1 MDGIIEYLSMSIS
14 LISYILAIFSVAIIM
29 LIEDRS
35 DYNSLLYLIP
45 FLLLIIDLILL
56 FILII

>member
-14 LISYILAIFSVAIIM
+14 LISYILAVFSVAIIM

>member
-1 MDGIIEYLSMSIS
+1 MDGIVEYLSMSIS

-35 DYNSLLYLIP
+35 DYNSFLYLIP

>member
-14 LISYILAIFSVAIIM
+14 LISYILAVFSVAIIM
-29 LIEDRS
+29 LKEDRS

>member
-1 MDGIIEYLSMSIS
+1 MDGIVEYLSMSIS

>member
-45 FLLLIIDLILL
+45 FFLLIIDLILL